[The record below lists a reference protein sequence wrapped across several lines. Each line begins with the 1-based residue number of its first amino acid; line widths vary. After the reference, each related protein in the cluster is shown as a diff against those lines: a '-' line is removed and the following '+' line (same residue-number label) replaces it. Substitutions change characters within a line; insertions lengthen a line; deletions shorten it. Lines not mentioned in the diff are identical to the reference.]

1 MAKGRPKK
9 EGVVRHPNGEINE
22 AATELMMYSKLCEIH
37 NAKHGVNSKE
47 NIPLLA
53 YPIGRLFYFKKI
65 KGTQLHAA
73 TTLARLYSKVA
84 RYDGRDNLGAKS
96 LDLSGVY
103 GLGTRPDVDDQVIL
117 EAKAEYNNAVSALKH
132 CDVIGKKAEA
142 LAFRI
147 ATHEWFDIYDREAQ
161 LDVAQ
166 ALHVLQKHFN

>member
-1 MAKGRPKK
+1 M
-9 EGVVRHPNGEINE
+9 
-22 AATELMMYSKLCEIH
+22 
-37 NAKHGVNSKE
+37 
-47 NIPLLA
+47 LA